1 MTVGEMMMT
10 KDECIRRL
18 QNHGISWDYDLERD
32 WCYSIANLTDDKKN
46 LWIEQIIFK
55 KKKKKINSNN
65 LQNEEEKDEE
75 WGDEYDY
82 IAINDGKCG

>member
-1 MTVGEMMMT
+1 MIMT

-18 QNHGISWDYDLERD
+18 QNHGILWNYDLERD
-32 WCYSIANLTDDKKN
+32 WCYSIANLTDDRKN
-46 LWIEQIIFK
+46 LWIEQVIFK
-55 KKKKKINSNN
+55 KISSNKIPKDE
-65 LQNEEEKDEE
+65 QKDEE

>member
-32 WCYSIANLTDDKKN
+32 WCYSISNLTDDRKN
-46 LWIEQIIFK
+46 LWIEQVIF
-55 KKKKKINSNN
+55 KKINSNN
-65 LQNEEEKDEE
+65 LQNDEEKDEE

>member
-1 MTVGEMMMT
+1 MTVGEMIMT

-18 QNHGISWDYDLERD
+18 QNHGILWDYDLERD
-32 WCYSIANLTDDKKN
+32 WCYSIANLTDDRKN
-46 LWIEQIIFK
+46 LWIGQVIF

-65 LQNEEEKDEE
+65 VQKDEEKDEE

>member
-1 MTVGEMMMT
+1 MIT

-32 WCYSIANLTDDKKN
+32 WCYSIANLTDDRKN
-46 LWIEQIIFK
+46 LWIEQVIF
-55 KKKKKINSNN
+55 KKINSNN
-65 LQNEEEKDEE
+65 SPKDEEKDEE

>member
-1 MTVGEMMMT
+1 MT
-10 KDECIRRL
+10 KDECICRL
-18 QNHGISWDYDLERD
+18 KNHGILWDYDLERD
-32 WCYSIANLTDDKKN
+32 WCYSIANLTDDRKN
-46 LWIEQIIFK
+46 LWIEQVIF

-65 LQNEEEKDEE
+65 VQKDEEKDEE

>member
-1 MTVGEMMMT
+1 MMT
-10 KDECIRRL
+10 KDECICRL
-18 QNHGISWDYDLERD
+18 KNHGISWDYDLERD

-46 LWIEQIIFK
+46 LWIEQILFK

-65 LQNEEEKDEE
+65 LHNDEEKDEE

-82 IAINDGKCG
+82 IEINDGKCG

>member
-1 MTVGEMMMT
+1 MMT

-32 WCYSIANLTDDKKN
+32 WCYSIANLTDYRKN
-46 LWIEQIIFK
+46 LWIGQVIF
-55 KKKKKINSNN
+55 KKINSNN
-65 LQNEEEKDEE
+65 VQKDEEKDEE

>member
-1 MTVGEMMMT
+1 MIT
-10 KDECIRRL
+10 KDECICRL

-32 WCYSIANLTDDKKN
+32 WCYSIANLTDDRKN
-46 LWIEQIIFK
+46 LWIEQVIF
-55 KKKKKINSNN
+55 KKINSNN
-65 LQNEEEKDEE
+65 IPKDEEKDEE

>member
-1 MTVGEMMMT
+1 MIMT

-32 WCYSIANLTDDKKN
+32 WCYSIANLSDDRKN
-46 LWIEQIIFK
+46 LWIGQVIF
-55 KKKKKINSNN
+55 KKINSNKIPKD
-65 LQNEEEKDEE
+65 EEKDEE

>member
-10 KDECIRRL
+10 KDECICKL
-18 QNHGISWDYDLERD
+18 KNHGISWDYDLERD
-32 WCYSIANLTDDKKN
+32 WCYSIANLSDDRKN
-46 LWIEQIIFK
+46 LWIGQVIF
-55 KKKKKINSNN
+55 KKINSNN
-65 LQNEEEKDEE
+65 VVQKDEEKDEE

>member
-1 MTVGEMMMT
+1 MIT

-18 QNHGISWDYDLERD
+18 QNHGISWNYDLERD
-32 WCYSIANLTDDKKN
+32 WCYSIANLTDDRKN
-46 LWIEQIIFK
+46 LWIEQVIF
-55 KKKKKINSNN
+55 KKINSNN
-65 LQNEEEKDEE
+65 IPKDEDKDEE